1 MSGHHL
7 ATPQNAASIS
17 GGKKRRSRKT
27 HKKHYRKRNT
37 RKSRY
42 SKKHRRKS
50 RYSKKHTRNRYNK
63 RNQRKHTSKKYKK
76 QRGGSDIENTRGEQI
91 EDIIAE
97 YRDVYDIETPTKN
110 LFIRTVVNKLT
121 TGKIIGNL
129 EKSNGITDEDRS
141 SEIREELDVNHIPTK
156 DGEVEDIIKAFNHHY
171 TIDGCPTEQVFI
183 DTALKNKIT
192 DEKILEKLHES
203 NGTVDDSDD
212 DDSDAPPRYKRGD
225 PEYDSDFDESW

>member
-27 HKKHYRKRNT
+27 HKKQYRKRNT

-42 SKKHRRKS
+42 SKNHRRKS
-50 RYSKKHTRNRYNK
+50 RYSKKHTRSRYNK

-76 QRGGSDIENTRGEQI
+76 HRGGSDIDHTRREQI
-91 EDIIAE
+91 EDTIAE
-97 YRDVYDIETPTKN
+97 YRDVYDIVCPTKN

-141 SEIREELDVNHIPTK
+141 PEIRKELDVNHIPTK
-156 DGEVEDIIKAFNHHY
+156 HSDVEKIIETFELHY
-171 TIDGCPTEQVFI
+171 DIDGCPTEEVFI

-192 DEKILEKLHES
+192 DDKIWEKLNES

-212 DDSDAPPRYKRGD
+212 DDS
-225 PEYDSDFDESW
+225 ESW

>member
-7 ATPQNAASIS
+7 GRLQNAASIS

-76 QRGGSDIENTRGEQI
+76 HRGGGIPATRGEI
-91 EDIIAE
+91 EGIIADYKE
-97 YRDVYDIETPTKN
+97 RGITNPTRPTAIEIVLKKNTP
-110 LFIRTVVNKLT
+110 
-121 TGKIIGNL
+121 TGKIIAAL
-129 EKSNGITDEDRS
+129 EKSNGITGKLHLPEILKAYN
-141 SEIREELDVNHIPTK
+141 EIRKDMDVNHIPE
-156 DGEVEDIIKAFNHHY
+156 DYEEVENIIENFNDYYVIHN
-171 TIDGCPTEQVFI
+171 DCPSEKLFI
-183 DTALKNKIT
+183 DTALKKNMTK
-192 DEKILEKLHES
+192 DQILSLLPS
-203 NGTVDDSDD
+203 NVTVDDSDV
-212 DDSDAPPRYKRGD
+212 DDSDVD
-225 PEYDSDFDESW
+225 DSDSDESL

>member
-76 QRGGSDIENTRGEQI
+76 HRGGSNIPAATRENEIRAIIEEFKDEIGDEDFFEGKDEQI
-91 EDIIAE
+91 VQEAIK
-97 YRDVYDIETPTKN
+97 RN
-110 LFIRTVVNKLT
+110 LNEQQV
-121 TGKIIGNL
+121 
-129 EKSNGITDEDRS
+129 
-141 SEIREELDVNHIPTK
+141 K
-156 DGEVEDIIKAFNHHY
+156 DGLYVWSK
-171 TIDGCPTEQVFI
+171 G
-183 DTALKNKIT
+183 
-192 DEKILEKLHES
+192 DEPFGHI
-203 NGTVDDSDD
+203 
-212 DDSDAPPRYKRGD
+212 
-225 PEYDSDFDESW
+225 

>member
-7 ATPQNAASIS
+7 GRLQNAASIS

-42 SKKHRRKS
+42 SKNHRRKS
-50 RYSKKHTRNRYNK
+50 RYSKKHTRSRYNK

-76 QRGGSDIENTRGEQI
+76 HRGGSDIDHTRREQI
-91 EDIIAE
+91 EDTIAE
-97 YRDVYDIETPTKN
+97 YKDVTGIKTPTKN

-141 SEIREELDVNHIPTK
+141 PTIRSEFDVHHIPINA
-156 DGEVEDIIKAFNHHY
+156 GEVEEIIKAFKVHY
-171 TIDGCPTEQVFI
+171 DIDGCPTEEVFI
-183 DTALKNKIT
+183 DTALKNNI
-192 DEKILEKLHES
+192 DDDIILEKLHKS
-203 NGTVDDSDD
+203 NGTVADSDDDDSDD
-212 DDSDAPPRYKRGD
+212 DDS
-225 PEYDSDFDESW
+225 ESW